1 MVFEN
6 TAFVKPVIFA
16 EVSVIDHD
24 STFAACVVIVA
35 RRECEASPLATVH
48 VGAVNDA
55 VHEADVSS
63 APPVPSTEVK
73 ATEVA
78 DTAVNAAA
86 ALFEI
91 VLASV
96 PLPVAVI
103 VTVSDVAEE
112 LSTRK

>member
-1 MVFEN
+1 M
-6 TAFVKPVIFA
+6 IFLL
-16 EVSVIDHD
+16 VSVIVHD

-35 RRECEASPLATVH
+35 RRVCEASPSATVQA
-48 VGAVNDA
+48 GAVNDA
-55 VHEADVSS
+55 VHAADVST
-63 APPVPSTEVK
+63 AAAVPSTEVN